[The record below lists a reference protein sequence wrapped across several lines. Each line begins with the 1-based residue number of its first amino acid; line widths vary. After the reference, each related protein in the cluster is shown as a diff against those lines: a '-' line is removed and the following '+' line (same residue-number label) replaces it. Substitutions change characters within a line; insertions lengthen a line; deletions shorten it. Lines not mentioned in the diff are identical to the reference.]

1 MNALRNHNFGLTFQ
15 VNSVFSNKTKV
26 IRGFILE
33 FMGTA
38 EWFIL
43 FVGGPDLEVLGWIHC

>member
-1 MNALRNHNFGLTFQ
+1 MYCA
-15 VNSVFSNKTKV
+15 NKTKV

-38 EWFIL
+38 ECFIL
-43 FVGGPDLEVLGWIHC
+43 SVGGPDLEVLGWIHC

>member
-1 MNALRNHNFGLTFQ
+1 MYCA
-15 VNSVFSNKTKV
+15 NKTKV

-38 EWFIL
+38 ECFIL
-43 FVGGPDLEVLGWIHC
+43 SFGGPDLEVLGWIHC